1 MLQETSA
8 LLEEVE
14 TLDIETGE
22 TFENSFVIMRD
33 GTQYRLGYESYS
45 EKYYMY
51 NDEKHDRVNMRIDF
65 EQKAEHTSETV
76 DGIIDE
82 IK

>member
-14 TLDIETGE
+14 KLDIEAGE
-22 TFENSFVIMRD
+22 TFGNSFVIIKD
-33 GTQYRLGYESYS
+33 GTQYQLGYESHS
-45 EKYYMY
+45 ETYYMY
-51 NDEKHDRVNMRIDF
+51 NDEKHDRVEMRIDF
-65 EQKAEHTSETV
+65 EQKAEYTSETV